1 MSEHE
6 VSLVTALI
14 LERPTCLQCIAKR
27 AHLEVQAA
35 ETVLT
40 VIRRALN
47 VPRDNLSR
55 CRVCGRDGEV
65 FCIDRPPD

>member
-1 MSEHE
+1 MVEQE

-47 VPRDNLSR
+47 VRRDNLSR
-55 CRVCGRDGEV
+55 CRVCGVDGEV
-65 FCIDRPPD
+65 FYIDRPSD

>member
-6 VSLVTALI
+6 VSLVTAPI
-14 LERPTCLQCIAKR
+14 LERPTCLACIAKR
-27 AHLEVQAA
+27 VQLDLQAA

-47 VPRDNLSR
+47 VRREEAGR
-55 CRVCGRDGEV
+55 CRVCERAGVV
-65 FCIDRPPD
+65 FSIDRPPA